1 MVDQKDQTAQKE
13 PIAEILI
20 TGVLNDRS
28 HRIPLRYGRILIEHV
43 ELSVS
48 SDPRINLL
56 VDLGRDAG
64 NMGMAEIKICCCD
77 VYVLYLHV
85 SDRNIS

>member
-1 MVDQKDQTAQKE
+1 V
-13 PIAEILI
+13 IIHI
-20 TGVLNDRS
+20 RGLNDRP

-43 ELSVS
+43 ELPAS

-56 VDLGRDAG
+56 VDLGRAAG
-64 NMGMAEIKICCCD
+64 NLGMAEIKIYCGD

-85 SDRNIS
+85 SDRNISEVG